1 MAEFSHANGRSVER
15 ADPDGRSE
23 AERRRVREEAAAQSD
38 RADSPPGNEA
48 ASAASCASQRLG
60 RSGYPQLMTSCARAA
75 SFALL
80 LAASAAGASV
90 PAALPAAVPFPKALH
105 TELEAALEA
114 RDPAISPRTRHVD
127 EQGRPLYTNRLLL
140 ESSPYLQ
147 QHAHNPVDW
156 NPWGD
161 EAFSRARAL
170 GRPVLLSIGYSTC
183 HWCHVM
189 EEESFD
195 DLETA
200 QLLNANFIA
209 IKVDR
214 ETRPD
219 VAAVYMAALHAFGE
233 RGGWPLN
240 VFLTP
245 DREPLYGGTYFPPD
259 EGRGRPSF
267 RRVLDTIA
275 TQWSEQP
282 LEMKQAAQ
290 ALAERVRDILGGAG
304 ALESRDFGPDLA
316 ERAVLEQVERVDPEW
331 GGVGRGMKFPSSFP
345 LRLAMRVERDLR
357 NRADTSPEAAKR
369 ADAIRRSV
377 VTTLDRMAAGGIRDH
392 VAGGFHRY
400 STERRWLIPHFE
412 KMLYDNAQLARLYV
426 EAWQWSGDD
435 RYAEIARDTLGYLDR
450 EMSAP
455 GGGFYSATDADSRGP
470 SGEMEEGYYFSW
482 TPDEL
487 QAALG
492 EELAALAAAWY
503 GVTATGNFEGRTI
516 LHTWRDEREVA
527 TDLGIE
533 VEALR
538 AGIVEARG
546 RLRTMRERRPPPLR
560 DDKVVLAWNALAIS
574 AFARAGFALADEA
587 LVERASRAARFVLG
601 SMRAR
606 PSGPS
611 SEGRLQRVHIDGRA
625 SVDAFLGD
633 HVLLADALIDLYE
646 ADGDPLWLRE
656 AIALQAQVDAR
667 FADAAHGGYFRS
679 PLDGEQLLAS
689 EKPRRDGALPAGN
702 AVAASVLMRLSELT
716 GDAAYAERAM
726 SLLAAFSAELDRRPS
741 AFGEMLLALEF
752 RSGAKEIVVIAPDT
766 AESDLLAKML
776 APLRRNLVTARVLA
790 TTFEGERQARTVEV
804 VSLAERKSAL
814 EGRVTAYVC
823 EDRVCQFPT
832 NDPAAFARQL
842 SIRSER

>member
-1 MAEFSHANGRSVER
+1 MLVATV
-15 ADPDGRSE
+15 
-23 AERRRVREEAAAQSD
+23 
-38 RADSPPGNEA
+38 
-48 ASAASCASQRLG
+48 
-60 RSGYPQLMTSCARAA
+60 
-75 SFALL
+75 
-80 LAASAAGASV
+80 AGAAV
-90 PAALPAAVPFPKALH
+90 PPALPAAAPFPKALH
-105 TELEAALEA
+105 TRLEAALAA
-114 RDPAISPRTRHVD
+114 RDPAIPPRTRHVD
-127 EQGRPLYTNRLLL
+127 EQGGPLYTNRLLL

-161 EAFSRARAL
+161 AAFDKAREL
-170 GRPVLLSIGYSTC
+170 GRPVFLSIGYSTC

-195 DLETA
+195 DVETA
-200 QLLNANFIA
+200 RLLNAKFIA
-209 IKVDR
+209 VKVDR
-214 ETRPD
+214 EARPD
-219 VAAVYMAALHAFGE
+219 VDAVYMAALHASGE

-245 DREPLYGGTYFPPD
+245 DREPLYGGTYFPPN

-267 RRVLDTIA
+267 RRVLATIA

-282 LEMKQAAQ
+282 LQMKQTAQ
-290 ALAERVRDILGGAG
+290 SLAERVRDILGGGG
-304 ALESRDFGPDLA
+304 ALESRNFGPELA

-331 GGVGRGMKFPSSFP
+331 GGIGRGMKFPSSFP
-345 LRLAMRVERDLR
+345 LRLALRVERDLR
-357 NRADTSPEAAKR
+357 DRAETSPDAAKR
-369 ADAIRRSV
+369 ADAVRRSI
-377 VTTLDRMAAGGIRDH
+377 VTTLDRMATGGIRDH

-435 RYAEIARDTLGYLDR
+435 RYAEVARDTLAYLDR

-482 TPDEL
+482 TPAEL
-487 QAALG
+487 RDALG
-492 EELAALAAAWY
+492 EELAVLAAAWY
-503 GVTATGNFEGRTI
+503 GVSEPGNFEGRTI

-527 TDLGIE
+527 AELGIE

-538 AGIVEARG
+538 AGIEEARR
-546 RLRTMRERRPPPLR
+546 RLRATRERRPPPLR
-560 DDKVVLAWNALAIS
+560 DDKVVVAWNALAIS

-601 SMRAR
+601 SMRAS
-606 PSGPS
+606 PSGS
-611 SEGRLQRVHIDGRA
+611 STESRLQRVHIDGRA

-646 ADGDPLWLRE
+646 ADGNPLWLRE
-656 AIALQAQVDAR
+656 AIELQAQVDAR
-667 FADAAHGGYFRS
+667 FSDAERGGYFRS
-679 PLDGEQLLAS
+679 AIDGEQLIAS
-689 EKPRRDGALPAGN
+689 DKPRRDGAVPSGN
-702 AVAASVLMRLSELT
+702 AVAASVLLRLSELT

-726 SLLAAFSAELDRRPS
+726 TLLAGFSAELDRRPS
-741 AFGEMLLALEF
+741 AFGEMLLSFEL
-752 RSGAKEIVVIAPDT
+752 RSGTKEIVVVAPD
-766 AESDLLAKML
+766 LAGRDVLANML

-790 TTFEGERQARTVEV
+790 TTFEGERQARTAEV
-804 VSLAERKSAL
+804 VSLAERKPARD
-814 EGRVTAYVC
+814 GRVTAYVC
-823 EDRVCQFPT
+823 EKRVCQFPT
-832 NDPAAFARQL
+832 TDPAEFARQL
-842 SIRSER
+842 SIRPGR